1 MKKDKPMEQ
10 LQNFEKIKLSDDKKS
25 GKSLN
30 SKDSSKVNLSEDISD
45 WSSICSSSS
54 EWKSG
59 SDENFIIC
67 DISRVNKN
75 RKLDKTIYTCL
86 DDYINDSFNYESIRS
101 RLVSHSKNQ
110 SSVENGKS
118 EDLIPIVFGTIVR
131 NVLNHTDNKNLKIR
145 L

>member
-54 EWKSG
+54 K
-59 SDENFIIC
+59 
-67 DISRVNKN
+67 
-75 RKLDKTIYTCL
+75 
-86 DDYINDSFNYESIRS
+86 
-101 RLVSHSKNQ
+101 
-110 SSVENGKS
+110 
-118 EDLIPIVFGTIVR
+118 
-131 NVLNHTDNKNLKIR
+131 
-145 L
+145 